1 MHPNIISVDVSGKEL
16 IVKLTDGIAAE
27 NTEDITNEVRAKAD
41 EVLKDVSDDSKANRE
56 VDTLVFDLTNVKYIS
71 SAGLR
76 MFADFSMEMED
87 RGCDYEVRNVPRE
100 KDRNVYRVFELTGYT
115 AAYKLTILESD

>member
-1 MHPNIISVDVSGKEL
+1 MHPNIVSVDISGKEL

-27 NTEDITNEVRAKAD
+27 NTEDITNEVRAKVD
-41 EVLKDVSDDSKANRE
+41 EVLKDVSDDAKANRE

-76 MFADFSMEMED
+76 MFADFAMEMED
-87 RGCDYEVRNVPRE
+87 RGCEYEVRNVPHE

-115 AAYKLTILESD
+115 AAYKLTVLESD